1 MVYTI
6 KWHVVNTLALSVT
19 YAYTEKELIS
29 IEEENVI

>member
-1 MVYTI
+1 MARSKYSI
-6 KWHVVNTLALSVT
+6 ALSVT